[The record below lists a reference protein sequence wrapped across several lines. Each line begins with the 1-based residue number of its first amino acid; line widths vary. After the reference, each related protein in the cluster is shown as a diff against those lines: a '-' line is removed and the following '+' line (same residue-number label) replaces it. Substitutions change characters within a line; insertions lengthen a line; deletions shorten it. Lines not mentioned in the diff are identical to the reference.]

1 MELPIFPVYRW
12 VRRNLFRN
20 PIDGL
25 LTLAGLGLVLLL
37 GVPLAQWIFAAA
49 EWRVILAN
57 RHLLLVGP
65 YPAEEL
71 WRVWA
76 IFLLLLA
83 LAGLTLGV
91 FSRWGRRSWSVAGL
105 ALFMILL
112 AGGFDFYT
120 GAKPWG
126 PASALAAG
134 WGLWV
139 GGYLLARG
147 FPMIA
152 KGLIP
157 GWGLFAVAT
166 LVLLSGFE
174 GSAWLPAVSTN
185 RWGGFLLT
193 ALLTAVGIVASFP
206 LGVVLALGRRSR
218 LPVIRWFCIGY
229 IELVRGVPLI
239 TVLFMGQLLI
249 PLFLPP
255 EWVVDNLIRVMI
267 AVTGFSAAYMAEN
280 VRGGLQSVPHGQI
293 EAAQA
298 LGLGVTLIT
307 FTIVLPQALRNVI
320 PAIVGQCIALFKDTS
335 LVTIIGLIDFLS
347 AGQASFAQAEFAGRE
362 AEVYLFI
369 AAVYWLFSFTFS
381 RFSVRLERRLGV
393 GER

>member
-1 MELPIFPVYRW
+1 MESTVLPVYRW

-20 PIDGL
+20 PFDGL
-25 LTLAGLGLVLLL
+25 LTVAGLGLLLLL
-37 GVPLAQWIFAAA
+37 GVPLARWAFAAA
-49 EWRVILAN
+49 EWQVIVAN

-65 YPAEEL
+65 YPAGEL

-83 LAGLTLGV
+83 LGGLTLGI
-91 FSRWGRRSWSVAGL
+91 FSRWGRRSWSAAGL
-105 ALFMILL
+105 ALIVIVL
-112 AGGFDFYT
+112 AGGMDLIS
-120 GAKPWG
+120 GGRPGG
-126 PASALAAG
+126 PTPALVAG
-134 WGLWV
+134 WGLLV
-139 GGYLLARG
+139 GGYLLARSL
-147 FPMIA
+147 PVIA
-152 KGLIP
+152 KGLVP

-174 GSAWLPAVSTN
+174 GSAWLPVVSTN

-193 ALLTAVGIVASFP
+193 ALLTTVGIVASFP
-206 LGVVLALGRRSR
+206 LGVALALGRRGR

-239 TVLFMGQLLI
+239 SVLFMGQLLI

-267 AVTGFSAAYMAEN
+267 AVAGFSAAYMAEN
-280 VRGGLQSVPHGQI
+280 VRGGLQSVPQGQI

-298 LGLGVTLIT
+298 LGLGATLIT

-335 LVTIIGLIDFLS
+335 LVAIIGLVDFLS